1 MTAGSAGGA
10 ADPLTQVASWPV
22 TAAVAVIDARG
33 SVRSTGPAGDPFAW
47 ASLTKLLAGLAVLVA
62 VEEGTV
68 SLEDPAGP
76 EGSTLRHLLAHA
88 SGLAPDD
95 ERVLAPPAT
104 RRIYSNRGIE
114 LALDHVAA
122 AAPMP
127 WEEYLSAGVLEPL
140 GLSGTTVAGSPAYGA
155 TGPLTD
161 LVRLAREWQRPTL
174 ISPATWATATTAAW
188 PGLPGVLPGFGRQA
202 ANDWGLGVEIRAHKE
217 PHWTGRRN
225 SPATFGHFGR
235 AGSFLWVDPAIG
247 WACCGLADTAF
258 GDWAARA
265 WPALSDAVVAEATVA
280 EATVA
285 EATAAESRAAG
296 EASPALRAPR
306 TRG

>member
-1 MTAGSAGGA
+1 MK
-10 ADPLTQVASWPV
+10 PLAQVASWPV
-22 TAAVAVIDARG
+22 TGAVAVIDAGG
-33 SVRSTGPAGDPFAW
+33 SARTTGPADESFAW
-47 ASLTKLLAGLAVLVA
+47 ASLTKLLAALAALVA

-68 SLEDPAGP
+68 SLDDPAGP

-88 SGLAPDD
+88 SGLAADD
-95 ERVLAPPAT
+95 DAVLAPPAT

-114 LALDHVAA
+114 VALDRVAA
-122 AAPMP
+122 AASMP

-140 GLSGTTVAGSPAYGA
+140 GLSGTSVVDSPAYGA

-161 LVRLAREWQRPTL
+161 LIRLASEWQRPTV
-174 ISPATWATATTAAW
+174 ISPATWAIATTAAW

-202 ANDWGLGVEIRAHKE
+202 ANDWGLGVEIRAHKS
-217 PHWTGRRN
+217 PHWTGSRN

-258 GDWAARA
+258 GPWAARA
-265 WPALSDAVVAEATVA
+265 WPALSDAVVAEA
-280 EATVA
+280 EAR
-285 EATAAESRAAG
+285 SAG
-296 EASPALRAPR
+296 PAPDGAR
-306 TRG
+306 